1 MGYVEIGK
9 GLRRKREK
17 QGLKM
22 VRDELYRVECWKE
35 QVWESWCQILLDP
48 LSPPW
53 FCALISTASCCSCS
67 LVCCVV
73 MLLLPHYNTLSLSVC
88 MQVSLTVRFYSITS
102 FLQIV
107 QPLFII
113 ILLLYYT
120 LAVLN

>member
-1 MGYVEIGK
+1 
-9 GLRRKREK
+9 
-17 QGLKM
+17 M

-88 MQVSLTVRFYSITS
+88 MQVSLTVITGIRLFLIFILIVTYSIMRKLES
-102 FLQIV
+102 IGVCKRLHEFEARQRL
-107 QPLFII
+107 
-113 ILLLYYT
+113 
-120 LAVLN
+120 

>member
-1 MGYVEIGK
+1 
-9 GLRRKREK
+9 
-17 QGLKM
+17 M

-113 ILLLYYT
+113 NLLLYYT

>member
-1 MGYVEIGK
+1 
-9 GLRRKREK
+9 
-17 QGLKM
+17 M

-88 MQVSLTVRFYSITS
+88 MQVSLTKTFSAASIS
-102 FLQIV
+102 
-107 QPLFII
+107 
-113 ILLLYYT
+113 
-120 LAVLN
+120 